1 MKQYRRRTDK
11 SRENGSKLCN
21 NENTKGKSRKA
32 AESCETTKMP
42 NMNIESELRKK
53 LWNNAELKVPA
64 AAALMIQWAENAKEF
79 ALPKTTVCETY
90 DRIDSEIDAQT

>member
-1 MKQYRRRTDK
+1 MKAGYFVKQYRRRTDK

-42 NMNIESELRKK
+42 NMNIESELRK
-53 LWNNAELKVPA
+53 NCG
-64 AAALMIQWAENAKEF
+64 
-79 ALPKTTVCETY
+79 TTPN
-90 DRIDSEIDAQT
+90 